1 MKLKNKSLVFHYNT
15 IRHGRTT
22 PKLLRIQ
29 LSPEFTKI
37 DFGYIAHSIY
47 INGGWIKMAPTTFI
61 ENIISKE
68 RYLLTKAEG
77 IPLAPIKHNFE
88 SKKDWRYFSLYFP
101 PIPQENCAIN
111 IIEKVNGTPND
122 FNYYGIELKLAEGI
136 EIV

>member
-15 IRHGRTT
+15 IGHGRTT

-29 LSPEFTKI
+29 LSPAFTKI
-37 DFGYIAHSIY
+37 DFGYITNSIY

-61 ENIISKE
+61 ENNVSKE
-68 RYLLTKAEG
+68 RYVLTKAEG
-77 IPLAPIKHNFE
+77 IPLAPTKHNFQ

-101 PIPQENCAIN
+101 PIPQENSVIN

-122 FNYYGIELKLAEGI
+122 FNYYGIELQLGEGI